1 MRIIIISTSR
11 VVVRIKGGNG
21 WEALNR
27 VWRTRY
33 CLYISIFS
41 IINLIHMYRVHTS
54 WKKLKTKMMVI
65 IRITF
70 SLNVLGRKS
79 LSFSCPPPF
88 FWTGFS
94 ILSLLYYVKTF
105 TFWGP
110 FFSPEHIQNLISNSL
125 WTLAGVIY
133 PTEAAKARH
142 WLPQL
147 WHFGNTVS
155 WHVCQQWADRKKL
168 YGKSTKAWG
177 ASGSSHKF
185 LG

>member
-21 WEALNR
+21 WEALNG
-27 VWRTRY
+27 VWRTTDTV
-33 CLYISIFS
+33 YIFLFLVL
-41 IINLIHMYRVHTS
+41 LIWFICTEFTRVE
-54 WKKLKTKMMVI
+54 KKLKTKMMVI

-70 SLNVLGRKS
+70 SLNVQGRKS
-79 LSFSCPPPF
+79 LSFPPPRLF
-88 FWTGFS
+88 LNRLS
-94 ILSLLYYVKTF
+94 ILSLLYYVNTF
-105 TFWGP
+105 LFWGP
-110 FFSPEHIQNLISNSL
+110 FFSPEHIPNLISNSL
-125 WTLAGVIY
+125 WTLTGVIY

-155 WHVCQQWADRKKL
+155 WHVCWQWADRKKL
-168 YGKSTKAWG
+168 YGKSMKAWG
-177 ASGSSHKF
+177 ASGPSHKF